1 MIKRQRKAI
10 LFVLLACLVVLT
22 CTAQR
27 MAGMHALVMNLTAD
41 SPSLQQNPDK
51 AEAPVTPCELSA
63 KSLMAVPPMLFEG
76 ALLAIT
82 LLLAVLAAIP
92 PRIERQWP
100 PLTAQVNL
108 LLTEKIYVYGIQ
120 ATAGLPA
127 LAMAARQPGRR

>member
-10 LFVLLACLVVLT
+10 LLSSACLVVLT

-41 SPSLQQNPDK
+41 SQSRQQNQDQ

-100 PLTAQVNL
+100 P
-108 LLTEKIYVYGIQ
+108 
-120 ATAGLPA
+120 A
-127 LAMAARQPGRR
+127 LSPHPDCGCICDYASSVSD

>member
-10 LFVLLACLVVLT
+10 LFVFLACLVVLT

-41 SPSLQQNPDK
+41 SQSLQQNQDQ

-100 PLTAQVNL
+100 P
-108 LLTEKIYVYGIQ
+108 
-120 ATAGLPA
+120 A
-127 LAMAARQPGRR
+127 LSPHPDCGCICDYASSVSD

>member
-27 MAGMHALVMNLTAD
+27 MAGMHALVM
-41 SPSLQQNPDK
+41 
-51 AEAPVTPCELSA
+51 
-63 KSLMAVPPMLFEG
+63 LFEG

-100 PLTAQVNL
+100 PRVISSPRLRVHL
-108 LLTEKIYVYGIQ
+108 RLCIFRE
-120 ATAGLPA
+120 
-127 LAMAARQPGRR
+127 

>member
-10 LFVLLACLVVLT
+10 LFVLPGLSGSANLHRPADGRDARAGHEPHRRQPVA
-22 CTAQR
+22 TAKPGDQ
-27 MAGMHALVMNLTAD
+27 V
-41 SPSLQQNPDK
+41 
-51 AEAPVTPCELSA
+51 EAPVTPCELSA

-100 PLTAQVNL
+100 PRVISPPRLRVHL
-108 LLTEKIYVYGIQ
+108 RLCIFRE
-120 ATAGLPA
+120 
-127 LAMAARQPGRR
+127 

>member
-27 MAGMHALVMNLTAD
+27 MAGIHALVMNLTAD
-41 SPSLQQNPDK
+41 SPSLQQNQDQ
-51 AEAPVTPCELSA
+51 AEAPVT
-63 KSLMAVPPMLFEG
+63 PMLFEG

-100 PLTAQVNL
+100 PRVISSPRLRVHL
-108 LLTEKIYVYGIQ
+108 RLCVFRE
-120 ATAGLPA
+120 
-127 LAMAARQPGRR
+127 

>member
-27 MAGMHALVMNLTAD
+27 MAGMHTLVMNLTAD
-41 SPSLQQNPDK
+41 SPSLQQHQDK
-51 AEAPVTPCELSA
+51 ADAPVTPCELSA

-76 ALLAIT
+76 ALLAIA

-92 PRIERQWP
+92 PRIERIWP
-100 PLTAQVNL
+100 PRVISPPRLRVHL
-108 LLTEKIYVYGIQ
+108 RLCVFRE
-120 ATAGLPA
+120 
-127 LAMAARQPGRR
+127 

>member
-10 LFVLLACLVVLT
+10 LFVLLACLVVLV

-41 SPSLQQNPDK
+41 SPSLQQTQDK
-51 AEAPVTPCELSA
+51 ADAPVTPCELSA
-63 KSLMAVPPMLFEG
+63 KSLMAIPPMLFEG

-100 PLTAQVNL
+100 PRVISSPRLRVHL
-108 LLTEKIYVYGIQ
+108 RLCVFRE
-120 ATAGLPA
+120 
-127 LAMAARQPGRR
+127 

>member
-10 LFVLLACLVVLT
+10 LFVLLACLVVLV

-41 SPSLQQNPDK
+41 SPSLQQTQDK
-51 AEAPVTPCELSA
+51 ADAPVTPCELSA

-100 PLTAQVNL
+100 PHVISPPRLRVHL
-108 LLTEKIYVYGIQ
+108 RLCVFRE
-120 ATAGLPA
+120 
-127 LAMAARQPGRR
+127 

>member
-41 SPSLQQNPDK
+41 SPSLQKNQDQ

-63 KSLMAVPPMLFEG
+63 KSLMLFEG

-100 PLTAQVNL
+100 PRVISSPRLRVHL
-108 LLTEKIYVYGIQ
+108 RLCVFRE
-120 ATAGLPA
+120 
-127 LAMAARQPGRR
+127 

>member
-10 LFVLLACLVVLT
+10 LFVLLACLVVLV

-41 SPSLQQNPDK
+41 SPSLQQTQDK
-51 AEAPVTPCELSA
+51 ADAPVTPCELSA

-76 ALLAIT
+76 ALLAIA

-92 PRIERQWP
+92 PRIERIWP
-100 PLTAQVNL
+100 PRVISPPRLRVHL
-108 LLTEKIYVYGIQ
+108 RLCVFRE
-120 ATAGLPA
+120 
-127 LAMAARQPGRR
+127 

>member
-10 LFVLLACLVVLT
+10 LLSSGLSGSANLHRPADGRDARAGHEPHRRQPVA
-22 CTAQR
+22 TANQDQ
-27 MAGMHALVMNLTAD
+27 V
-41 SPSLQQNPDK
+41 
-51 AEAPVTPCELSA
+51 EAPVTPCELSA

-100 PLTAQVNL
+100 P
-108 LLTEKIYVYGIQ
+108 
-120 ATAGLPA
+120 A
-127 LAMAARQPGRR
+127 LSPHPDCGCICDYASSVSD

>member
-41 SPSLQQNPDK
+41 SQSLQQNQDQ

-100 PLTAQVNL
+100 PRAISSPRLRVHL
-108 LLTEKIYVYGIQ
+108 RLCVFRE
-120 ATAGLPA
+120 
-127 LAMAARQPGRR
+127 

>member
-10 LFVLLACLVVLT
+10 LFVLLACLVVLV

-41 SPSLQQNPDK
+41 SPSLQQTQDK
-51 AEAPVTPCELSA
+51 ADAPVTPCELSA

-76 ALLAIT
+76 ALLALT

-92 PRIERQWP
+92 PRIVRQWP
-100 PLTAQVNL
+100 PRVISPPRLRVHL
-108 LLTEKIYVYGIQ
+108 RLCVFRE
-120 ATAGLPA
+120 
-127 LAMAARQPGRR
+127 

>member
-41 SPSLQQNPDK
+41 SQSLQQNQDQ

-82 LLLAVLAAIP
+82 LPLAVLAAIAAYRTP
-92 PRIERQWP
+92 VASRVISSPRLRVHLRLCVFRE
-100 PLTAQVNL
+100 
-108 LLTEKIYVYGIQ
+108 
-120 ATAGLPA
+120 
-127 LAMAARQPGRR
+127 

>member
-10 LFVLLACLVVLT
+10 LFVLLACLVVLV

-41 SPSLQQNPDK
+41 SPSLQQTQDK
-51 AEAPVTPCELSA
+51 ADAPVTPCELSA

-92 PRIERQWP
+92 PHIERQWP
-100 PLTAQVNL
+100 PRVISPPRLRVHL
-108 LLTEKIYVYGIQ
+108 RLCVFRE
-120 ATAGLPA
+120 
-127 LAMAARQPGRR
+127 